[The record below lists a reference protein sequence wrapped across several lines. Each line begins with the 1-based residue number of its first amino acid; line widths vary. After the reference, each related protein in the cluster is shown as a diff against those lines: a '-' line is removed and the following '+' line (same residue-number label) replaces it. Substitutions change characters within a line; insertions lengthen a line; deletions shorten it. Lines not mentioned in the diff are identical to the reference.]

1 LPELPALDAGS
12 AKERQSQTS
21 DGNRP
26 EQGMWMFDGLYNG
39 LLNNGGL
46 MIGGT
51 MNRQDQ
57 GTILLLDGI

>member
-1 LPELPALDAGS
+1 MSRARRRALGQGG
-12 AKERQSQTS
+12 QSQPS

>member
-1 LPELPALDAGS
+1 
-12 AKERQSQTS
+12 
-21 DGNRP
+21 
-26 EQGMWMFDGLYNG
+26 MWMFDGLYNG